1 MFFLALTS
9 RTRHTRA
16 GCERCKRCGMFLRFP
31 TITRARWRI
40 TNFRRPNKMGLR
52 SLNRPKT
59 VPSMNFEFSRILLGS
74 LRENSYLCG
83 VDATNWQETA
93 LNLYQKKYMKKYLC
107 LFVCLLAG
115 NYDYG
120 ISFKTGDQK

>member
-1 MFFLALTS
+1 
-9 RTRHTRA
+9 
-16 GCERCKRCGMFLRFP
+16 
-31 TITRARWRI
+31 
-40 TNFRRPNKMGLR
+40 
-52 SLNRPKT
+52 
-59 VPSMNFEFSRILLGS
+59 MNFEFSRILLGS